1 MARTAEILVETC
13 SYAGTGNVLKV
24 QKMLHICSERLVK
37 PEKEETADSAEAE
50 TEEEEV
56 TPEAEGEAPAAPA
69 TPAAAASS
77 SAPRVPGAATTA
89 APTAA
94 AAAAAEP
101 AETAEETEA
110 KAKAKDVGLKFQS
123 VAVIGIALIAMG
135 EEVGSEMA
143 LRHFQH
149 LVSGPFSLCQRFFHP
164 ICHRRT
170 QSVRA
175 NCDMVNLV

>member
-37 PEKEETADSAEAE
+37 PEKEENADQAEAE
-50 TEEEEV
+50 AEEEEV
-56 TPEAEGEAPAAPA
+56 APEAEGEGPAAPA

-77 SAPRVPGAATTA
+77 SAPRVPGAATATA
-89 APTAA
+89 PGAA
-94 AAAAAEP
+94 ADAATAEP
-101 AETAEETEA
+101 TETAEETEA

-149 LVSGPFSLCQRFFHP
+149 LVSGLSSLVLHYPPNIPLWSLQSG
-164 ICHRRT
+164 RT
-170 QSVRA
+170 A
-175 NCDMVNLV
+175 MV